1 MRTVTDL
8 DALMQLLRDGA
19 GAHDAPH
26 QSGTEAVDLLSHG
39 LQCAERLR
47 TWHPEDLELQVA
59 GLVHDIGHLLQP
71 GEDATHGVTA
81 AAAIRELLGE
91 RVARLVEHHVPA
103 KRYLVTTDANY
114 LSRLSPVS
122 VETLTAQGGL
132 MTHEEVIACE
142 QLPDWNAGLEL
153 RRADE
158 AAKSP
163 GRVVPGLDAWRPV
176 IAQVISATHTR

>member
-1 MRTVTDL
+1 MTEIAHL
-8 DALMQLLRDGA
+8 EALFELLADGA

-47 TWHPEDLELQVA
+47 TWHLDDLELQVA
-59 GLVHDIGHLLQP
+59 GLVHDIGHQLQP
-71 GEDATHGVTA
+71 GEDATHGITA
-81 AAAIRELLGE
+81 AAAVRGILGE
-91 RVARLVEHHVPA
+91 RVARLIEHHVPA
-103 KRYLVTTDANY
+103 KRYLVTTDARY

-122 VETLTAQGGL
+122 VETLKAQGGL
-132 MTHEEVIACE
+132 MTHEEILACE

-163 GRVVPGLDAWRPV
+163 SRVVPGLNSWIPV
-176 IAQVISATHTR
+176 VAQVIATQAK

>member
-1 MRTVTDL
+1 MRTVTGL
-8 DALMQLLRDGA
+8 DALLQLLREGA

-26 QSGTEAVDLLSHG
+26 QSGTEALDLLAHG

-47 TWHPEDLELQVA
+47 TWHPDDLELQVA
-59 GLVHDIGHLLQP
+59 GLIHDIGHQLQP
-71 GEDATHGVTA
+71 GEDATHGITA
-81 AAAIRELLGE
+81 AAAVRGILGE
-91 RVARLVEHHVPA
+91 RVARLIEHHVPA

-132 MTHEEVIACE
+132 MTDEEVLACE

-163 GRVVPGLDAWRPV
+163 SRIVPGLDSWVPV
-176 IAQVISATHTR
+176 IAQVIAAQTT